1 MWTGI
6 GDRQASVLKAGRRP
20 PSARMAGWILP
31 EKHPR
36 GSSHHLCQVYAFSYT
51 RSMAWNVEGND
62 QFTDWYLS
70 LDAAETGRIDAA
82 VELLEEHGPA
92 LGRPLVD
99 TVTGSAFANMKEPR
113 VSTGSGQLRVLFIFD
128 PRRTAIVLLGGNKA
142 GQWQA
147 WYTENIP
154 IADQLYREYLA
165 ELRQEGLI
173 E

>member
-1 MWTGI
+1 
-6 GDRQASVLKAGRRP
+6 
-20 PSARMAGWILP
+20 
-31 EKHPR
+31 
-36 GSSHHLCQVYAFSYT
+36 
-51 RSMAWNVEGND
+51 MAWNVEGND

-82 VELLEEHGPA
+82 VQLLEEHGPA

-99 TVTGSAFANMKEPR
+99 TVTGSAFPNMKELR

-128 PRRTAIVLLGGNKA
+128 PRRTAILLLGGNKA
-142 GQWQA
+142 GQGQA

-154 IADQLYREYLA
+154 RADQRYREYFA